1 MPLFSYEAT
10 DPSGQTVTGVIE
22 SESKAGVIE
31 KLQREKYFPVAITTA
46 KKKKEFSFDFKFK
59 KEVMP
64 QKELVN
70 FTRQMTTLLRS
81 GLEIDRCL
89 EILLDLTGKEK
100 SREVVRSIKE
110 HIQQGETLSSAM
122 DRQKGAFTPLYI
134 SMVKAGETGGF
145 LEKSFDRLAWFLEN
159 RMKMVDSIRSALIY
173 PGVIFLTGVA
183 ALIVLTTNVIPR
195 FASIFDKMGGELPAS
210 TSFLIGASRFF
221 IDNWLLVILGII
233 FSVAAFVSYLRTDD
247 GRRQWEKVLL
257 KLPLIGDLVRK
268 SVVSQFTRTLGTL
281 LQSGVPIIQSLTIV
295 KETISNKILAD
306 TMSKTIQA
314 VKEGKRISSQMKE
327 SGIFPQLA
335 IHMTLAGE
343 ETGTLDEMMIRMA
356 HIYDDEVETA
366 VKRLLTVFE
375 PAMILVMGVVVAF
388 VVVSMLSAI
397 VSVNDLPF

>member
-10 DPSGQTVTGVIE
+10 DPTGQTVTGVIE
-22 SESKAGVIE
+22 SENKDGVIE
-31 KLQREKYFPVAITTA
+31 MLQRERYFPVSISPA
-46 KKKKEFSFDFKFK
+46 KKKKDFSLDFKFK
-59 KEVMP
+59 REAMP
-64 QKELVN
+64 QKELVS

-89 EILLDLTGKEK
+89 EILLDLTGKERSK
-100 SREVVRSIKE
+100 EVVRGIKE
-110 HIQQGETLSSAM
+110 NIQQGETLSSAM
-122 DRQKGAFTPLYI
+122 ERQKGAFTPLYI

-145 LEKSFDRLAWFLEN
+145 LEKSFDRLAWFLES
-159 RMKMVDSIRSALIY
+159 RMKMVDSIKSALIY

-183 ALIVLTTNVIPR
+183 ALLVLTTNVIPR
-195 FASIFDKMGGELPAS
+195 FASIFEKMGGELPAS
-210 TSFLIGASRFF
+210 TSFLIGISRFF
-221 IDNWLLVILGII
+221 IENWLLIILGTV
-233 FSVAAFVSYLRTDD
+233 FAVAAFTSYLKTDD
-247 GRRQWEKVLL
+247 GRRVWEKFLL
-257 KLPLIGDLVRK
+257 RLPLVGDLVRK

-295 KETISNKILAD
+295 KETISNRVLAD
-306 TMSKTIQA
+306 TMEKTIQA

-397 VSVNDLPF
+397 VSINDLPF